1 MNNFVYLPEQKM
13 KQSRQLKIQML
24 PNKGFLDPSRYVQ
37 GSYTKGGPSPSRIEK
52 FMPTVQME
60 GS

>member
-24 PNKGFLDPSRYVQ
+24 PNTGFLDPSRYVRDLIP
-37 GSYTKGGPSPSRIEK
+37 KGAQVPPE
-52 FMPTVQME
+52 
-60 GS
+60 